1 MSQPVALLPLVA
13 LAGALMGAYFAQLG
27 ARWSAGFK
35 PSFWHA
41 FSATLLAYAAGFAA
55 VMLLIMLGM
64 TRGWALPVLI
74 YGLTCALLYGR
85 MLRHPKT
92 GPLGWKMGA
101 RVAIVQLGL
110 SLAAWTVIM
119 LVALKAMAAQGG

>member
-1 MSQPVALLPLVA
+1 MSQPLALVPLVA
-13 LAGALMGAYFAQLG
+13 LAGALMGAFFAQLG

-41 FSATLLAYAAGFAA
+41 FSATLLAYAAVFAGA
-55 VMLLIMLGM
+55 VLLVMLGM
-64 TRGWALPVLI
+64 TRGWSSLLLVYALS
-74 YGLTCALLYGR
+74 CAVLYGR
-85 MLRHPKT
+85 MLRHPET

-110 SLAAWTVIM
+110 SLAAWTAI
-119 LVALKAMAAQGG
+119 LLAALTVMTRQGG